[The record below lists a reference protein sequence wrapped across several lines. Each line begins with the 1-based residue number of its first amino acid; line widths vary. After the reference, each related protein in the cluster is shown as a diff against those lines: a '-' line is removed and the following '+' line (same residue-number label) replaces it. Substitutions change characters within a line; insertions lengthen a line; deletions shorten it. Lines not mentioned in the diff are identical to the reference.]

1 MKFVRI
7 IFALAAAWGLLALVP
22 GLFVEAG
29 GGPSPVIAGPEY
41 YYGFTGLALV
51 FQLIFIMIAIDPVRY
66 RPLILIAI
74 LEKLAFFLPV
84 TILYWQGRVAIGP
97 VFFGAMVDGLLML
110 LFALAWFLSRRTG
123 QAIQPL

>member
-7 IFALAAAWGLLALVP
+7 IFALAAAWGFLALVP
-22 GLFVEAG
+22 GLFAEAG
-29 GGPSPVIAGPEY
+29 PRPEY

-84 TILYWQGRVAIGP
+84 TLLYWQGRVAIGP

-110 LFALAWFLSRRTG
+110 LFALTWFLSRRAG
-123 QAIQPL
+123 RVIQPL